1 MRLALVT
8 GALLLLAATAVEA
21 QAPRPAGRPTADT
34 PVPSGTA
41 APAATPFDGVWLG
54 QSSPGNCNQPME
66 VRVTVEGGLVDGTGR
81 ETQGK
86 TAVLW
91 SYHGRV
97 RADGA
102 VELVAT
108 ASAFPPHQ
116 MRTVKLSGRADA
128 GSLSLGEAGGC
139 ARTATLNRGR

>member
-1 MRLALVT
+1 MRMTFAAA
-8 GALLLLAATAVEA
+8 ALLLATAVAQA

-34 PVPSGTA
+34 PVPSGTP
-41 APAATPFDGVWLG
+41 APAATPYDGVWLG
-54 QSSPGNCNQPME
+54 QSSAGNCNQPME
-66 VRVTVEGGLVDGTGR
+66 VRVTVEGGLVDGTGK

-102 VELVAT
+102 VALVAT

-116 MRTVKLSGRADA
+116 MRSVKLTGRADT
-128 GSLSLGEAGGC
+128 GSLTLNESGGC
-139 ARTATLNRGR
+139 ARSATLSRGR